1 MTLDRSAPVSSAPLS
16 LRVAAAL
23 VAVEGLAAGVAAVGF
38 AVGAFAGH
46 PHDRAT
52 TLTLA
57 GTLLVLAAGVL
68 LDAWLLIRARPAGAT
83 PAYLV
88 QFFTLVVAWYQ
99 RHTLIAVTVALALV
113 AVAAVAALATP
124 DSRAALRRSEVLGR

>member
-1 MTLDRSAPVSSAPLS
+1 MTFDHSAPVS
-16 LRVAAAL
+16 LRIAAAL
-23 VAVEGLAAGVAAVGF
+23 VALEGAAAGVAAVGF
-38 AVGAFAGH
+38 AVAAFAGH
-46 PHDRAT
+46 PHDRGT

-68 LDAWLLIRARPAGAT
+68 LDAWLLARGRPAGAT

-99 RHTLIAVTVALALV
+99 RHTLIAVTVALAVV
-113 AVAAVAALATP
+113 AVAAIAALAAP
-124 DSRAALRRSEVLGR
+124 DSRRALSRRQDELS

>member
-1 MTLDRSAPVSSAPLS
+1 MA

-23 VAVEGLAAGVAAVGF
+23 VALEGVAAGIAAIGF
-38 AVGAFAGH
+38 AIAAFAGH

-68 LDAWLLIRARPAGAT
+68 LDAWLLARARPAGAT
-83 PAYLV
+83 PAYLA

-113 AVAAVAALATP
+113 ALAAVAALAAP
-124 DSRAALRRSEVLGR
+124 GSRTALRR